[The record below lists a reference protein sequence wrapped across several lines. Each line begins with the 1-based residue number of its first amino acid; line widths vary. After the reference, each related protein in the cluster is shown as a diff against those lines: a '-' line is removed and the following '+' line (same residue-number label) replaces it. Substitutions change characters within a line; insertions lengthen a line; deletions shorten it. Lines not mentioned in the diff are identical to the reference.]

1 MLLASK
7 VIIQFLFTKSRTPTN
22 PVEVLQI
29 VLGLMLFVILVIY
42 IDFYSLINEEN
53 YLMLI
58 GKKTEYYVY
67 DIYSVFMMAQFV
79 STIMAYKANHKIGPL
94 ILMIISM
101 TK

>member
-1 MLLASK
+1 MYLTTASSIATLLVFVLLASK

-67 DIYSVFMMAQFV
+67 DIYSVFMMA
-79 STIMAYKANHKIGPL
+79 
-94 ILMIISM
+94 
-101 TK
+101 